1 MIVES
6 GTLYIVGT
14 PIGNLE
20 DITLRAL
27 SVLKDVAYVAC
38 EDTRVT
44 RKLLTR
50 YDIHTKTLSY
60 HEHNQKE
67 SGDSILAKLHQG
79 LSIALATDA
88 GMPCVSDPG
97 QNLVSLCRTEGI
109 PVSVIPGPSACVSA
123 MAISGFYGGRFTFE
137 GFLSTT
143 KKNRKEHLNQL
154 KAEPRIMI
162 FYEAPHKLLSTLT
175 DFILTFGPERKIALC
190 RELTKIHEEV
200 LSGSLLDIHAKFSQS
215 PPKGEYTLVLEGAP
229 EELESVPPLERG
241 VELAL
246 SFLANGMKTGDASHM
261 ASQLTGASKREIYAK
276 IVENETPAQS
286 ARVSQKEK

>member
-1 MIVES
+1 MTVEN
-6 GTLYIVGT
+6 GTLYVVGT

-20 DITLRAL
+20 DMTIRAL
-27 SVLKDVAYVAC
+27 SVLRDVSFVAC

-44 RKLLTR
+44 RKLLSKFE
-50 YDIHTKTLSY
+50 IHTKTISY

-67 SGDSILAKLHQG
+67 SGDTILSKLRQG
-79 LSIALATDA
+79 LAIALVTDA

-97 QNLVSLCRTEGI
+97 QNLVSLCRAEGI
-109 PVSVIPGPSACVSA
+109 PIFVIPGPSACVSA

-143 KKNRKEHLNQL
+143 KKNRKEHLLEL
-154 KAEPRIMI
+154 KTEKRIMI

-175 DFILTFGPERKIALC
+175 DMILTFGPERKISLC

-200 LSGSLLDIHAKFSQS
+200 VTGSLIDIHASFSAN
-215 PPKGEYTLVLEGAP
+215 PPKGEFTLVLEGAP
-229 EELESVPPLERG
+229 EQIEETAPLERG

-246 SFLANGMKTGDASHM
+246 SFLNNGMKTGDAAHM
-261 ASQLTGASKREIYAK
+261 ASQLTGASKREIYAQIIK
-276 IVENETPAQS
+276 NETPTPL
-286 ARVSQKEK
+286 V